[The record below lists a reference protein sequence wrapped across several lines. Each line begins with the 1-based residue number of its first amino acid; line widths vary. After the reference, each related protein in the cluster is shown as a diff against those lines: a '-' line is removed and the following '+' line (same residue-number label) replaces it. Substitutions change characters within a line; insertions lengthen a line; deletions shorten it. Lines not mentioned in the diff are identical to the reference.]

1 MWTKGLV
8 LAVVLS
14 ACSRSAAAPEPAM
27 DAAASVTSDAP
38 AGVMVSPAEETASMS
53 VRQVGFARGNA
64 GVGPETQR
72 MIVRSADV
80 TMQVADVRRVVQQV
94 TEVTASAKGFLGAS
108 RLWRDG
114 DAEHATMTV
123 RVPADALDATLA
135 KLRALAVRVDN
146 EAVTGEDVTR
156 QAVDLSAQLT
166 NLRAT
171 ETELRA
177 LLVTVRQRTQ
187 KASDVLEVHMELSRI
202 RGEIEQHTA
211 ELQTLT
217 QLAALSTISLQLR
230 PDVVATPIAAHA
242 WQPVGV
248 LRDATRALVGAMRTG
263 ANVLIWAV
271 VCGVPLALVV
281 WLGLGLVRTLRR
293 RGASRTRSVVT

>member
-1 MWTKGLV
+1 MWRRMAA

-14 ACSRSAAAPEPAM
+14 ACGTGEEAPHLSATHTSGPADVGGAAEPAVHGLAMEQAIVQPVSLPRGGVAADASAA
-27 DAAASVTSDAP
+27 
-38 AGVMVSPAEETASMS
+38 
-53 VRQVGFARGNA
+53 
-64 GVGPETQR
+64 R
-72 MIVRSADV
+72 MIVRTADV

-94 TEVTASAKGFLGAS
+94 TDLTAASKGFLGTS

-114 DAEHATMTV
+114 DADHASMTI
-123 RVPADALDATLA
+123 RVPAEALNQTLA
-135 KLRALAVRVDN
+135 KLRALAVRVEN

-187 KASDVLEVHMELSRI
+187 KASEVLEVHTELARV
-202 RGEIEQHTA
+202 RGEIEQKTA

-217 QLAALSTISLQLR
+217 QLSALSTISLALH
-230 PDVVATPIAAHA
+230 PDVVATPIASDT
-242 WQPVGV
+242 WQPVAV
-248 LRDATRALVGAMRTG
+248 LREATRALVGAVRTG
-263 ANVLIWAV
+263 VNAVIWAV
-271 VCGVPLALVV
+271 VCGVPLAIVAVLAV
-281 WLGLGLVRTLRR
+281 GLARTLRR
-293 RGASRTRSVVT
+293 RLRPVSPA

>member
-1 MWTKGLV
+1 MWTKVLV
-8 LAVVLS
+8 LGLGVI
-14 ACSRSAAAPEPAM
+14 ACSREGAAPEPAV
-27 DAAASVTSDAP
+27 DAAASVTADAP
-38 AGVMVSPAEETASMS
+38 AGFVRPAEERAAMS
-53 VRQVGFARGNA
+53 VRQVVMASGNSGA
-64 GVGPETQR
+64 VPATQR
-72 MIVRSADV
+72 MIVRSAEV

-94 TEVTASAKGFLGAS
+94 TELTASTKGFLGAS
-108 RLWRDG
+108 RLWREGEAD
-114 DAEHATMTV
+114 HATMTV

-135 KLRALAVRVDN
+135 QLRALAVRVDN

-166 NLRAT
+166 NLQAT

-187 KASDVLEVHMELSRI
+187 KASDVLEVHTELSRV
-202 RGEIEQHTA
+202 RGDIEQRTA

-230 PDVVATPIAAHA
+230 PDVVATPIAATA

-248 LRDATRALVGAMRTG
+248 LRDATRALVSLMRTSV
-263 ANVLIWAV
+263 NVLIWAL
-271 VCGVPLALVV
+271 VCGVPLAIVAAI
-281 WLGLGLVRTLRR
+281 GFGLVRALRR
-293 RGASRTRSVVT
+293 RVRTVAQA